1 MYKRQVLIRAVGPT
15 LATYGVG
22 GVLADPQLE
31 LTQAINGANVVVAA
45 NDNWAGDA
53 QITSVANTVGAFALS
68 SAASKDAT
76 ILVTL
81 PPGVYSAKA
90 SGVGNTTGVA
100 LIEVY
105 EVP

>member
-1 MYKRQVLIRAVGPT
+1 MGPT
-15 LATYGVG
+15 LGVYGVG

-31 LTQAINGANVVVAA
+31 LTKTVNGATVVVAA

-53 QITSVANTVGAFALS
+53 QITSVGVTVGAFALAS
-68 SAASKDAT
+68 VSSKDAA

-90 SGVGNTTGVA
+90 SGVGNSIGVA

-105 EVP
+105 EAP